1 MFPRGLNKGDTWED
15 GGRLFVIDHVN
26 EDGTYL
32 AHAIEEEKLNTVQDF
47 KEKMRE
53 EIKEE
58 LRAEI
63 LAELEEPEII
73 AEEKEEAYKCQY
85 CGKECK
91 SALGLNSHERACK
104 ENPENKG
111 GE

>member
-1 MFPRGLNKGDTWED
+1 MFPRGLNKNDTWED

-32 AHAIEEEKLNTVQDF
+32 AHVMEEEELNTVQDF

-53 EIKEE
+53 ELKEE

-63 LAELEEPEII
+63 LSELQEPEII
-73 AEEKEEAYKCQY
+73 TEEVYKCQY
-85 CGKECK
+85 CDREITSKVGLTAHEKACSKKKEEK
-91 SALGLNSHERACK
+91 I
-104 ENPENKG
+104 
-111 GE
+111 